1 MGTSKS
7 VFWDDLA
14 RDLEDPEFLREY
26 VVESVRIS
34 TIDQVVNALNDA
46 REAAGLSKAAL
57 ARAISAEPAAMR
69 RLFSA
74 GQVNPTLGTLAE
86 VAAAL
91 GMRITVEP
99 LPVADRE
106 QVTTPLLEGRSADM
120 PTLTLHGKDL
130 VYFPAWKHHISLY
143 PIPTGDEAFARE
155 LAPYRAARGTV
166 RFPLRKPIP
175 YDLIERLVAFRV
187 KERLDSD
194 ERKQ

>member
-1 MGTSKS
+1 MQIILKQ
-7 VFWDDLA
+7 
-14 RDLEDPEFLREY
+14 
-26 VVESVRIS
+26 VRRTIRYAAPGADETIS
-34 TIDQVVNALNDA
+34 YQ
-46 REAAGLSKAAL
+46 
-57 ARAISAEPAAMR
+57 
-69 RLFSA
+69 
-74 GQVNPTLGTLAE
+74 
-86 VAAAL
+86 
-91 GMRITVEP
+91 
-99 LPVADRE
+99 
-106 QVTTPLLEGRSADM
+106 M

-130 VYFPAWKHHISLY
+130 VYFAAWKHHISLY

>member
-1 MGTSKS
+1 VRFCHILIQAGVTYVLRISAVHSQNVEGEMETSRS
-7 VFWDDLA
+7 VPWHDLA

-26 VVESVRIS
+26 LESVRIS
-34 TIDQVVNALNDA
+34 TIDQVVQALNDA

-99 LPVADRE
+99 LPAAERN
-106 QVTTPLLEGRSADM
+106 QVTTPVLQGRSSDTCPWWSTWLGCAHPDV
-120 PTLTLHGKDL
+120 GKQ
-130 VYFPAWKHHISLY
+130 F
-143 PIPTGDEAFARE
+143 
-155 LAPYRAARGTV
+155 
-166 RFPLRKPIP
+166 
-175 YDLIERLVAFRV
+175 
-187 KERLDSD
+187 
-194 ERKQ
+194 